1 MNKTLS
7 NQKRKL
13 TSIRN
18 QVLKARDFD
27 LEKAQLFTTKAILE
41 ALKAGKKSLEINWEE
56 NGKTETYSYK
66 HVRMVHAIKPY
77 TLVSEFI
84 ENKASETYQSLLNG
98 C

>member
-1 MNKTLS
+1 MIKTLS

-13 TSIRN
+13 TTIRN

-41 ALKAGKKSLEINWEE
+41 ALKAGKKALRSIGRKTGKQKPTPINMYGWFMLFNHILWFLSSLKTRHLKPIN
-56 NGKTETYSYK
+56 
-66 HVRMVHAIKPY
+66 
-77 TLVSEFI
+77 L
-84 ENKASETYQSLLNG
+84 

>member
-13 TSIRN
+13 TTIKN

-41 ALKAGKKSLEINWEE
+41 ALKAGKKAL
-56 NGKTETYSYK
+56 
-66 HVRMVHAIKPY
+66 R
-77 TLVSEFI
+77 
-84 ENKASETYQSLLNG
+84 
-98 C
+98 

>member
-66 HVRMVHAIKPY
+66 HVRMVHAINHILWFLSSLKTRHLKPIN
-77 TLVSEFI
+77 L
-84 ENKASETYQSLLNG
+84 